1 MIKLIFL
8 SLQVRFTLMSN
19 RLIHFFK
26 LTSLYRES
34 AFKIVIIVLGA
45 LFVIN
50 KKTLLHLMYIAI
62 AVFFGGL
69 ASLVAYHGG
78 PVSVFSAE
86 NVLSGLTMRGVAEH
100 SLFAWFIMSIIGSP
114 LSSTLVSGLNHFND
128 DMMIN
133 YLRADPK
140 TYAKSR
146 IFADHMSSVILT
158 FPFLALAFA
167 VLTDS
172 IFAWFIAT
180 VSSLLLYVAAGLFGE
195 VINLKMYKR
204 FTNHFGDIAT
214 SLYFCIPIYIAFI
227 FVPIFITA
235 PNWAAN
241 FSNPVVIVLS
251 VFVIAGSLVYIN
263 RYPLYLQFLK
273 DKIHR
278 LQVYTDKQTKK
289 MQNAGA
295 IGLSVSKWS
304 QGIDTKALKVD
315 KHTHKKGFDY
325 LNAIFFDR
333 HSKFFTKKMIFRC
346 LVLAAPIIVAAT
358 FAVYRTVFD
367 IELAFFESTEYLSGF
382 FSFTS
387 IILFVIYFASMGRIV
402 TASVFSN
409 CDIQMLHYPYYRRAK
424 TILTSFKSRIA
435 VVLRYNLVVSVV
447 LYVSVIGSV
456 TILAG
461 YMTLAYALWFLF
473 AVFFTSAFFSF
484 NDLFLYYVIQP
495 YDSEGKDK
503 SIPSKI
509 INFVVYVIA
518 YFCAFSFQFALVP
531 YTIGIAVATVLYISI
546 GTVLLVKLAPR
557 RFKLR

>member
-8 SLQVRFTLMSN
+8 SLQIRFILMSN

-34 AFKIVIIVLGA
+34 AVKIVIIVLGA

-50 KKTLLHLMYIAI
+50 KKTFLHLMYIAI

-69 ASLVAYHGG
+69 ASIVAYHGG
-78 PVSVFSAE
+78 PLNFFSAN
-86 NVLSGLTMRGVAEH
+86 NVLSGLTVRGVAEYT
-100 SLFAWFIMSIIGSP
+100 LFAWFIMSIIGAP
-114 LSSTLVSGLNHFND
+114 LTSTLIGGLNHAND

-133 YLRADPK
+133 YFRADPK

-146 IFADHMSSVILT
+146 ILADHVSSAILT

-167 VLTDS
+167 VLTDR
-172 IFAWFIAT
+172 IFTWLVAT
-180 VSSLLLYVAAGLFGE
+180 ISSLLLYVAVGLFGE
-195 VINLKMYKR
+195 VINMKMYKR
-204 FTNHFGDIAT
+204 FKKHFGDVAT
-214 SLYFCIPIYIAFI
+214 WSYFGIPVYIAFI
-227 FVPIFITA
+227 FVPLLVNA

-241 FSNPVVIVLS
+241 FANPVVIVLS
-251 VFVIAGSLVYIN
+251 VLITASSLVYIN
-263 RYPLYLQFLK
+263 RYPLYLQLLK

-278 LQVYTDKQTKK
+278 LQEYTVKQTQK
-289 MQNAGA
+289 MQNTGTKG
-295 IGLSVSKWS
+295 IDVSKWS
-304 QGIDTKALKVD
+304 KGIDTQDLKVD

-333 HSKFFTKKMIFRC
+333 HSKFFTKKMFIKC
-346 LVLAAPIIVAAT
+346 LTLFAPLIAAIV
-358 FAVYRTVFD
+358 FAVYRTVFA
-367 IELAFFESTEYLSGF
+367 IEVTLWDVEYLSSIF
-382 FSFTS
+382 NFTS
-387 IILFVIYFASMGRIV
+387 IILFVVYFASMGRIV

-424 TILTSFKSRIA
+424 TILSSFKSRII
-435 VVLRYNLVVSVV
+435 VILRYNLIVSVV

-456 TILAG
+456 AIIAG
-461 YMTLAYALWFLF
+461 HMTLSYALWFLF

-495 YDSEGKDK
+495 YDTEGKDK
-503 SIPSKI
+503 SIPSKV
-509 INFVVYVIA
+509 INFVIYIIA
-518 YFCAFSFQFALVP
+518 YACAFNFRFALVP
-531 YTIGIAVATVLYISI
+531 YTVGIAVATVLYIGI
-546 GTVLLVKLAPR
+546 GTILLVRLAPR

>member
-1 MIKLIFL
+1 MIKLIL
-8 SLQVRFTLMSN
+8 LLLQVRFTLMSN

-50 KKTLLHLMYIAI
+50 TKTLFHLMYIAI
-62 AVFFGGL
+62 VVFFGGL
-69 ASLVAYHGG
+69 AGLVTYHGG

-86 NVLSGLTMRGVAEH
+86 TVLSGLTMRGTVEY
-100 SLFAWFIMSIIGSP
+100 SLFAWFIMSIIGAP
-114 LSSTLVSGLNHFND
+114 LSSTLISGINHSND

-133 YLRADPK
+133 YLRANPK

-146 IFADHMSSVILT
+146 ILADHVSSVILT

-172 IFAWFIAT
+172 VFAWFIAT
-180 VSSLLLYVAAGLFGE
+180 VSAMLLYVAAGLFGE
-195 VINLKMYKR
+195 VINLKMYKHLNR
-204 FTNHFGDIAT
+204 HFGDIVT

-227 FVPIFITA
+227 FMPIFITA

-241 FSNPVVIVLS
+241 FSNPVIIVLS
-251 VFVIAGSLVYIN
+251 VLVIAGSLVYIN

-278 LQVYTDKQTKK
+278 LQVYTDKQTQK
-289 MQNAGA
+289 MKNAGA
-295 IGLSVSKWS
+295 VGMSVSKWS
-304 QGIDTKALKVD
+304 QGIDTDALKVD

-333 HSKFFTKKMIFRC
+333 HSKFFAKKMIFRC
-346 LVLAAPIIVAAT
+346 LGLFAPLIVVAV
-358 FAVYRTVFD
+358 FAVYRIVFS
-367 IELAFFESTEYLSGF
+367 IEFIFFESVEYLSGF

-424 TILTSFKSRIA
+424 TILTSFKSRIT
-435 VVLRYNLVVSVV
+435 VILRYNLVVSIV

-456 TILAG
+456 AILAG
-461 YMTLAYALWFLF
+461 HMTLAYALWFLF

-509 INFVVYVIA
+509 INFVIYIIA
-518 YFCAFSFQFALVP
+518 YASAFNFQFALVP
-531 YTIGIAVATVLYISI
+531 YTIGIAVATVLYIGV